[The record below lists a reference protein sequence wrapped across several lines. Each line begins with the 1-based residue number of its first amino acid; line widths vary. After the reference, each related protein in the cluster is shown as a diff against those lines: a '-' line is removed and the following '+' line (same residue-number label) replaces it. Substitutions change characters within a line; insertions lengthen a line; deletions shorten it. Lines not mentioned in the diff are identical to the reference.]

1 MYRRVAVLLTCV
13 AVLVAVTFATAQ
25 TGEEQHEPIVLV
37 AAPHLLDP
45 NFTRTVVLVMFPPES
60 GPTGVILNRPTDMQL
75 REIWPG
81 REQRQGR
88 TDTIYIGGPLQPDT
102 LLYLF
107 RMTPPPEK
115 AWPVIDD
122 IYLSGNGE
130 LLDRLVDQQTGPVA
144 DQRFFA
150 GYAGWLPRQLES
162 EIANGDWYVLKAD
175 PEIIY
180 DTDAVTLWRRL
191 YHRAT
196 LPRAN
201 TIPQPEH
208 ASHTA
213 LPG

>member
-1 MYRRVAVLLTCV
+1 MHRCAAVLLTCL
-13 AVLVAVTFATAQ
+13 AMLLAVTIALAQ
-25 TGEEQHEPIVLV
+25 NGKAQHEPIVLV
-37 AAPHLLDP
+37 AARHLLDP
-45 NFTRTVVLVMFPPES
+45 NFARTVVLVMFPPES
-60 GPTGVILNRPTDMQL
+60 GPTGVILNRPTELQL

-81 REQRQGR
+81 QEQRQGR
-88 TDTIYIGGPLQPDT
+88 TDTIYIGGPLQPDS

-130 LLDRLVDQQTGPVA
+130 LLDKLVEQTPGAVA

-150 GYAGWLPRQLES
+150 GYAGWLPGQLES

-175 PEIIY
+175 PQIIY
-180 DTDAVTLWRRL
+180 DTDVGTLWWRL
-191 YHRAT
+191 YQRAT

-201 TIPQPEH
+201 SFPQP
-208 ASHTA
+208 A
-213 LPG
+213 LAGRTSL